1 MMDFKKKKKGFGS
14 IMESLKSD
22 ESKFEDLTA
31 GFLVNKLNQWVNDGW
46 DITGFPNGL
55 KGAKLKL
62 SATFL
67 DNFPKKLTISDV
79 PAIKKISDNSEL
91 NFSELIEKLVYF
103 SLAQFGDRN
112 VDTKKMLFEKPSKIQ
127 FQLEDSNRSFLI
139 TQDEWSDIFTEFNG
153 YFNQVVFTDES
164 VVPYITVL
172 CHKDFLNLGEEG
184 VNNCFRTYCLMI
196 GHYILFGCWTALDI
210 EDEINSFLK
219 NHAPEQD
226 ARNSGWFSSWN
237 DPKYLYSFSDLGNR
251 TLFSDIID
259 ENIKSGYL
267 SKDKIDK
274 LIYELEIKTYE
285 KEYDSR
291 NMIEFLVLVL
301 IHNGQTLSQAE
312 KNKSLLLE
320 KLNIT
325 YPNWHG
331 HYKLAAITV
340 DFPSYPFHNRLIVLP
355 TVKKLAIN
363 LLYDEK

>member
-1 MMDFKKKKKGFGS
+1 MDFKKKKKGFGS

-22 ESKFEDLTA
+22 ESKFEDLSV
-31 GFLVNKLNQWVNDGW
+31 GFLVDKLNEWFEDGW
-46 DITGFPNGL
+46 NITDFPNGL
-55 KGAKLKL
+55 KGKKLKL
-62 SATFL
+62 SSTFL
-67 DNFPKKLTISDV
+67 DNFPKKLIISDV
-79 PAIKKISDNSEL
+79 PALKKISDNSEL
-91 NFSELIEKLVYF
+91 NLTELIEKLVYF
-103 SLAQFGDRN
+103 SLAQLDQKDDWKEMF
-112 VDTKKMLFEKPSKIQ
+112 VEKFSKSQ
-127 FQLEDSNRSFLI
+127 SQLEDSNRSFLI
-139 TQDEWSDIFTEFNG
+139 SQDEWLDIFTEFSG
-153 YFNQVVFTDES
+153 YFNQVVLTEDS
-164 VVPYITVL
+164 VVPDISVL
-172 CHKDFLNLGEEG
+172 CHKDFLNIGEEG
-184 VNNCFRTYCLMI
+184 ISNAFRTYCLMI
-196 GHYILFGCWTALDI
+196 GHYLLFGCWITLDI

-219 NHAPEQD
+219 KHAPEKD
-226 ARNSGWFSSWN
+226 ARNSGWFSSWKA
-237 DPKYLYSFSDLGNR
+237 PKYLYSFSDLGNR

-259 ENIKSGYL
+259 ENIRSGYL